1 MIHKSMQHI
10 WSVLCKSSSI
20 DQDTNLITLRD
31 CLEQLNVTILKKLE
45 KNVVPIESELI
56 NFWYRDKPKEDKK
69 FEVKI
74 ELYDPKNE
82 KIHEFSG
89 LFSFPQNKKRMRTRM
104 QMKGLPVT
112 STGKYIFKV
121 KLRTEDR
128 KPYKEIT
135 EIPLDITI
143 AYK

>member
-1 MIHKSMQHI
+1 MQHI
-10 WSVLCKSSSI
+10 WSVLCKSSVI

-31 CLEQLNVTILKKLE
+31 CLEQLNVTITKKQE
-45 KNVVPIESELI
+45 KNVVPIEFELI
-56 NFWYRDKPKEDKK
+56 NLWYNDKSDEDKK

-89 LFSFPQNKKRMRTRM
+89 LFLFPQDKKRMRTRM

-112 STGKYIFKV
+112 FTGKYIFKV
-121 KLRTEDR
+121 RLRAEDR

-135 EIPLDITI
+135 EIPLDVTVE
-143 AYK
+143 YK